1 MNRLV
6 KFVALFAGLAAG
18 CTTARAPRYYFLPAT
33 PVSVQPG
40 VTPFPVTIL
49 VGRVNAPR
57 VLRDDRIIYGMTD
70 VEIGIDDYHRWA
82 ETPPEML
89 EQRVVTR
96 LRSSGQYKAVQRLSS
111 SARGDYVLRG
121 HLFALNEMDDAS
133 GIKARFSFQLELFDP
148 KVGAVVWSE
157 KYTHDEPVDKKS
169 VTAVVQALQ
178 KNVTAGLDQ
187 LAGSLAQYFALKQTH

>member
-6 KFVALFAGLAAG
+6 KFVALFASLAAG
-18 CTTARAPRYYFLPAT
+18 CTTARAPRYYYLSSPS
-33 PVSVQPG
+33 VSAQAG
-40 VTPFPVTIL
+40 TTPFPVTIL

-57 VLRDDRIIYGMTD
+57 VLRDDRIIYGMTA
-70 VEIGIDDYHRWA
+70 VELGIDDYHRWA

-89 EQRVVTR
+89 EQMLVTR
-96 LRSSGQYKAVQRLSS
+96 LRNSGQYKAVQRLSS

-121 HLFALNEMDDAS
+121 HLFALNEMDSAS

-148 KVGAVVWSE
+148 KTGTVVWSE
-157 KYTHDEPVDKKS
+157 RYLHDEPVEKKS
-169 VTAVVQALQ
+169 VTSVVEALQ

-187 LAGSLAQYFALKQTH
+187 LAGSLAQYFALKQP

>member
-6 KFVALFAGLAAG
+6 KFVALFAALAAG
-18 CTTARAPRYYFLPAT
+18 CTTARAPRYYYLSSA
-33 PVSVQPG
+33 PVSAQAG
-40 VTPFPVTIL
+40 TTPFPVTIL

-57 VLRDDRIIYGMTD
+57 VLRDDRIIYGMTA
-70 VEIGIDDYHRWA
+70 VELGIDDYHRWA

-89 EQRVVTR
+89 EQLLVTR
-96 LRSSGQYKAVQRLSS
+96 LRNSGQYKAVQRLSS

-148 KVGAVVWSE
+148 KAGTVVWSE
-157 KYTHDEPVDKKS
+157 RYMHDEPVEKKS
-169 VTAVVQALQ
+169 VTSVVEALQ

-187 LAGSLAQYFALKQTH
+187 LAGSLAQYFALKQH